1 MMPLDPSPASG
12 AGRQIR
18 QATLS
23 DQQKIADLIF
33 FEFHVHRHLDWRTPL
48 DWLGFSPYWVF
59 EEGRQI
65 TGALAC
71 PPDPDSIAWIR
82 LFAFASHLSRHSAWP
97 PLWEA
102 AQRELSEQ
110 GGATAAAIAT
120 QRWFEQVL
128 VDNHFDP
135 AGHIVLLRWDAG
147 PGEHSFPTTAIN
159 IREMRAQDL
168 PRVAEVDAEAF
179 EPLWR
184 NSLEALTK
192 AYEQSS
198 YASVAEDELGL
209 VGYQISS
216 GGSFG
221 AHLARLAVLPRA
233 QGRGIGTALVA
244 ELILHMQR
252 GGGSRVTVN
261 TQDNNAASLALY
273 SRLGFRRTGEEY
285 PVYTLEVKHSAES

>member
-1 MMPLDPSPASG
+1 MMPLDPPLARG

-33 FEFHVHRHLDWRTPL
+33 FESHVHRHLDWRTPL
-48 DWLGFSPYWVF
+48 DWLGYSPYWVF

-82 LFAFASHLSRHSAWP
+82 LFAYASQLSRYSAWP

-102 AQRELSEQ
+102 AQRQLSEQ
-110 GGATAAAIAT
+110 GGATVAAIAT

-128 VDNHFDP
+128 VDNHFDL
-135 AGHIVLLRWDAG
+135 AEHIVLLRWDAG
-147 PGEHSFPTTAIN
+147 AGERRFSVTTIK
-159 IREMRAQDL
+159 IREMSAQDL
-168 PRVAEVDAEAF
+168 PGVTGVDTAAF

-198 YASVAEDELGL
+198 YASVAEDESGV

-221 AHLARLAVLPRA
+221 AHLARLAVLPQA
-233 QGRGIGTALVA
+233 QGRGIGAALVG

-285 PVYTLEVKHSAES
+285 PVYTLQVKHSAGS